1 MLKVVGHFGLRY
13 SDLAQG
19 VLGSLVVTPSLLCR
33 VIES

>member
-1 MLKVVGHFGLRY
+1 MLDVVGQY

-19 VLGSLVVTPSLLCR
+19 VLGSLVATPLQLSR